1 MDNMYLTAT
10 QNDRMWDAINVIESY
25 DGEPYR
31 FYDDDKLTELA
42 DKLEGEL
49 DYWFDNYEEEPE
61 SEANENEHEDIHGI
75 VVPLFKE
82 LYKQAYGKEF
92 EYAYRFDC
100 MYKGGD
106 AR

>member
-10 QNDRMWDAINVIESY
+10 QNDRMWDAINVIES
-25 DGEPYR
+25 
-31 FYDDDKLTELA
+31 YDDDKLTELA